1 MKNQRITELV
11 NQIMDEKNRESVE
24 RDLFLRELLIGG
36 ARGTLTGLPSQ
47 DKPWL
52 KYYDEESLIFEVPNT
67 KIYDAIYN
75 ENKNH
80 LDDVAFEYYGA
91 NITYREMFDKIELLA
106 KSFKEI
112 GIKEND
118 IVTMGML
125 TTPDAICTMLAL
137 NRIGAISSMIDP
149 RSNVKGLH
157 KYLKDNGSDIVIITD
172 LFYKK
177 FKEAIPGTKTKKV
190 ITSSIFDSMK
200 KWPFNNPIIEKQ
212 LSRIKEKTKIK
223 SKDNLSIKMK
233 DFIKIGKGY
242 TGKLDS
248 EYKEGEP
255 TLIVHS
261 GGTTGFPKAVVMSNK
276 SVMSAVYQALNTG
289 IQFKRGES
297 WLGILPLFII
307 YGASTGTILPLLKG
321 IKINLVP
328 LFNPK
333 KLPKILLKK
342 KPIHMTLAPSH
353 FEYLVGNKLLENED
367 LSYIVAPTVGGD
379 SMNIKLEQET
389 NEWLKS
395 HGCSYK
401 VSKGYGSSET
411 CSGITVCI
419 SDECN
424 KLGSVGIPLPHTTV
438 GIFDIET
445 GKELSYNEPGE
456 VCISGPSNMLK
467 YLNSEEETDLV
478 LKEHDG
484 KLWVHSGDYGYIDE
498 EGLLF
503 VTDRIKRMIID
514 ASGFKILPSYVES
527 ILNKHKNV
535 ESSVVIGMPDNDH
548 VQGEIPIAC
557 IVLKDITQSA
567 KTIQELNKL
576 CLLELKDNLSCPR
589 EYYLLDEI
597 PYKTTNGKVD
607 IQKLKQIV
615 EEKKQKEKT
624 KTKRRR

>member
-1 MKNQRITELV
+1 MEKNKITELV
-11 NQIMDEKNRESVE
+11 NQIMDEKNKESVKHN
-24 RDLFLRELLIGG
+24 LFLRQLLIGG
-36 ARGTLTGLPSQ
+36 ISGPLTGLPSK

-52 KYYDEESLIFEVPNT
+52 KYYNEESLIFEVPDI

-80 LDDVAFEYYGA
+80 LDDFAFEYYGA
-91 NITYREMFDKIELLA
+91 NITYREMFEKIEALA

-137 NRIGAISSMIDP
+137 NRIGAIASMIDP

-157 KYLKDNGSDIVIITD
+157 KYLKDNGSDIVIVTD

-177 FKEAIPGTKTKKV
+177 FKAAVPGTKTKKI

-200 KWPFNNPIIEKQ
+200 QWPFNNPTLESK
-212 LSRIKEKTKIK
+212 LSRIKEKTKFK
-223 SKDNLSIKMK
+223 QKDGLSIKMK
-233 DFIKIGKGY
+233 DFIKIGKNFKGEI
-242 TGKLDS
+242 DS
-248 EYKEGEP
+248 KFKEGKP

-261 GGTTGFPKAVVMSNK
+261 GGTTGFPKAVVMSDK

-289 IQFKRGES
+289 IQFERGES

-321 IKINLVP
+321 IKINLIP

-333 KLPKILLKK
+333 NLPKILLKK

-353 FEYLVGNKLLENED
+353 FEYLVDNKLLENED

-379 SMNIKLEQET
+379 SMNTKLEADT
-389 NEWLKS
+389 NEWLRR
-395 HGCSYK
+395 HGCTYK

-411 CSGITVCI
+411 CSGVTVCI

-424 KLGSVGIPLPHTTV
+424 KIGSVGIPLPHTTI

-445 GKELSYNEPGE
+445 GEELPCNQAGE
-456 VCISGPSNMLK
+456 VCISGPSNMIK
-467 YLNSEEETDLV
+467 YLNSEEETEMV

-484 KLWVHSGDYGYIDE
+484 RVWVHSGDYGYIDE
-498 EGLLF
+498 DGLLF
-503 VTDRIKRMIID
+503 VTDRIKRMIVD
-514 ASGFKILPSYVES
+514 FGGFKILPSYVES
-527 ILNKHKNV
+527 VINKHPNV
-535 ESSVVIGMPDNDH
+535 ESSVVVGVPDTSH
-548 VQGEIPIAC
+548 VQGELPVAC
-557 IVLKDITQSA
+557 IVLKDKKQSN
-567 KTIQELNKL
+567 KTISELNRL
-576 CLLELKDNLSCPR
+576 CLSELKDNTSCPI
-589 EYYLLDEI
+589 EYYVFDEI
-597 PYKTTNGKVD
+597 PYKVTNGKAD
-607 IQKLKQIV
+607 IQKIKEMI
-615 EEKKQKEKT
+615 EELSQDKKSKI
-624 KTKRRR
+624 KRRR

>member
-1 MKNQRITELV
+1 MKNQKITELV
-11 NQIMDEKNRESVE
+11 NQIMDEKNKESVK
-24 RDLFLRELLIGG
+24 RDLFLRGLLVGDISGP
-36 ARGTLTGLPSQ
+36 LTGFPSQ

-52 KYYDEESLIFEVPNT
+52 KYYNEEDLIFEVPNI
-67 KIYDAIYN
+67 KIYDAIY
-75 ENKNH
+75 EANKNH
-80 LDDVAFEYYGA
+80 LDDFAFEYYGA
-91 NITYREMFDKIELLA
+91 NITYREMFEKIEAIA

-118 IVTMGML
+118 IVTIGML

-137 NRIGAISSMIDP
+137 NKIGAIASMIDP

-177 FKEAIPGTKTKKV
+177 FKDAIKDTKTKKI

-200 KWPFNNPIIEKQ
+200 QWPFNNKGVEKV
-212 LSRIKEKTKIK
+212 LSRIKEKTKND
-223 SKDNLSIKMK
+223 SKDSLVVKMK
-233 DFIKIGKGY
+233 DFIKFGKKYEG
-242 TGKLDS
+242 TIDS

-255 TLIVHS
+255 SLIVHS

-289 IQFKRGES
+289 IQFERGET

-333 KLPKILLKK
+333 KLPKLLLKK

-379 SMNIKLEQET
+379 SMNVKLEEDT
-389 NEWLKS
+389 NEWLKN

-445 GKELSYNEPGE
+445 GKELSYNQPGE

-467 YLNSEEETDLV
+467 YLNSEEETELV

-498 EGLLF
+498 DGLLF
-503 VTDRIKRMIID
+503 VTDRIKRMIVD
-514 ASGFKILPSYVES
+514 SGGFKILPSYVES
-527 ILNKHKNV
+527 VLNKHDNI
-535 ESSVVIGMPDNDH
+535 ESSVVIGVPDLDH
-548 VQGEIPIAC
+548 VQGELPVAC
-557 IVLKDITQSA
+557 IVLKDESQSA

-576 CLLELKDNLSCPR
+576 CLSELKDNLSCPR
-589 EYYLLDEI
+589 KYYVLDEI
-597 PYKTTNGKVD
+597 PYKSTNGKVD

-615 EEKKQKEKT
+615 EEKSQKGKE